1 MSKCK
6 GIRHFCIAKTK
17 SNTPVIIEKMRN
29 AIRLFNT
36 HENHKQATNIGC
48 KFSKGTR
55 KQKYSLKHKPPKV
68 SNAPPRAKAG

>member
-1 MSKCK
+1 
-6 GIRHFCIAKTK
+6 
-17 SNTPVIIEKMRN
+17 MRN